1 MQQFLGF
8 WFLLGSEGLSLSEAV
23 LSELATCCVCELFA
37 VECSSVAVQP
47 FVV

>member
-8 WFLLGSEGLSLSEAV
+8 WFLLGSEGLSLSESV
-23 LSELATCCVCELFA
+23 FSELATCCVCELFA
-37 VECSSVAVQP
+37 VKCSSVAVQS